1 MTMKSVLKY
10 LPLLFI
16 SFLIVSCAAEESD
29 QDGNIVYELPESG
42 IAIENAWARPG
53 RINGVSA
60 VYLDLLNGST
70 ESDTLIELSA
80 PVAGLVELH
89 ETFDR
94 GEGMMGMRQI
104 EEPVFPGREVTVMK
118 PGGLH
123 IMLMQLNQPLNE
135 GDEVTL
141 TLNFALAGEITIT
154 APVRAPGQ

>member
-1 MTMKSVLKY
+1 MIMKSVLKY
-10 LPLLFI
+10 LPLIFI
-16 SFLIVSCAAEESD
+16 PFFILSCAADESD
-29 QDGNIVYELPESG
+29 QNGNIVYELPESG

-53 RINGVSA
+53 RENGVSA

-135 GDEVTL
+135 GDEVTVTL
-141 TLNFALAGEITIT
+141 TFAHAGEITIT
-154 APVRAPGQ
+154 APVRTP